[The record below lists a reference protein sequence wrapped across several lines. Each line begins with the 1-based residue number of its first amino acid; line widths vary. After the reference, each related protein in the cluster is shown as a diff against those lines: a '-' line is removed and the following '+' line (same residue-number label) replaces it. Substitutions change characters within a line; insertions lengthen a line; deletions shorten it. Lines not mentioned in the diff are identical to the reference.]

1 MLPGGSPCT
10 PRACTT
16 LVPTSQLKKW
26 SLRGHH
32 TASGK
37 SWWLG
42 GLSAGL
48 QGVGRGNGWGPP
60 IEVQVRRCSPQ
71 NPRPPVALVGIR
83 LSQIPTRHLGPY
95 PQAPAPPGLGC
106 CPLLQDPS
114 QSDSPHPDLSPACRA
129 LVWLLHC
136 TLHFLSHGLKQGSA
150 GGDVLGRAGVKVKA
164 GFYPA
169 QLPDVLHILL
179 PILTP
184 IGTNCGHIYAYLG
197 Y

>member
-114 QSDSPHPDLSPACRA
+114 QSDSPHPLGHSGQGPNS
-129 LVWLLHC
+129 
-136 TLHFLSHGLKQGSA
+136 SHQASQ
-150 GGDVLGRAGVKVKA
+150 VLGEANGLGRSRGGGLQTVSQPRA
-164 GFYPA
+164 P
-169 QLPDVLHILL
+169 
-179 PILTP
+179 
-184 IGTNCGHIYAYLG
+184 
-197 Y
+197 